1 VGDGE
6 RLRSV
11 TPVRAIFRRTVR
23 EPRVKKRM
31 DLEVVYV
38 LEERPD
44 VWDKKEPARGAGGE
58 ILARV
63 AAE

>member
-1 VGDGE
+1 
-6 RLRSV
+6 V

-44 VWDKKEPARGAGGE
+44 VWDK
-58 ILARV
+58 
-63 AAE
+63 